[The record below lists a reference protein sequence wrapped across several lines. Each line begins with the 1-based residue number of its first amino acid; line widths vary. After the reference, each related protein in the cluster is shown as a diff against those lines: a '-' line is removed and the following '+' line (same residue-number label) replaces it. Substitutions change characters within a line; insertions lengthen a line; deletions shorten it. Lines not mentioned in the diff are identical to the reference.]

1 MMVVTLFLS
10 LVLASSTASAQGEVG
25 DFGQLGREGV
35 DQPILE
41 KRLSLEGQKR
51 RAYRGGVNNLL
62 NNTVS
67 VLFEDSLGAGV
78 VLDDSSAQSVLPM
91 VSGDLLRGKSLI
103 VTNFHVIES
112 GEVPQVLF
120 APANGLDL
128 DSGELSAASVL
139 STVPEKD
146 LALLLVQGRPA
157 HVSGVS
163 VASVSRNNIGDD
175 VEAVGH
181 PKGEMWTYTR
191 GYISQVRADYEWSYN
206 EGFTLKA
213 DVVQT
218 QTPISTGNS
227 GGPLFNR
234 QGKLVGVN
242 TMVTGGQNLN
252 FAVSTREF
260 EHLAAGLDEAV
271 EMNSLRKQLDWDS
284 FPRAMRSNYRE
295 VGRGKLESGL
305 EYQSFVLNSDSSE
318 GFEAIYRDR
327 SSVPMIFFT
336 KAVDGDTYYFLLDPD
351 HSNTGAWFKARVT
364 NEADDVVIEGWDF
377 DGDFVID
384 YVI

>member
-1 MMVVTLFLS
+1 MVVTLFLF
-10 LVLASSTASAQGEVG
+10 LGLASNTAFAQVDIGEF
-25 DFGQLGREGV
+25 DQLGREGLS
-35 DQPILE
+35 QPILE

-51 RAYRGGVNNLL
+51 RAYRGGVDNLL

-67 VLFEDSLGAGV
+67 VLFEGSLGAGV
-78 VLDDSSAQSVLPM
+78 VLDDASAQSVLPT
-91 VSGDLLRGKSLI
+91 VNADLLRGKSLI

-120 APANGLDL
+120 APADGLEL
-128 DSGELSAASVL
+128 DSGELASASVI

-146 LALLLVQGRPA
+146 LALLLVQERPS

-163 VASVSRNNIGDD
+163 VAAVSRNNIGDD

-191 GYISQVRADYEWSYN
+191 GYISQVRSDYEWNYN
-206 EGFTLKA
+206 ETFTLKA

-234 QGKLVGVN
+234 SGKLVGIN

-252 FAVSTREF
+252 FAVSTSEF
-260 EHLAAGLDEAV
+260 EYLAAGLDEAL
-271 EMNSLRKQLDWDS
+271 EMNSLREQFDWDS
-284 FPRAMRSNYRE
+284 FPKLMSATYRE
-295 VGRGKLESGL
+295 IDRGTLDSGL
-305 EYQSFVLNSDSSE
+305 EYQSFTMISDMSE
-318 GFEAIYRDR
+318 GFDAIYRDR
-327 SSVPMIFFT
+327 SSVPMIFFS
-336 KAVDGDTYYFLLDPD
+336 KKVDGDTLYFLLDPD
-351 HSNTGAWFKARVT
+351 HSNNSAWFKARVT
-364 NEADDVVIEGWDF
+364 NEADELIVEGWDF
-377 DGDFVID
+377 DGDFVLD

>member
-1 MMVVTLFLS
+1 
-10 LVLASSTASAQGEVG
+10 
-25 DFGQLGREGV
+25 
-35 DQPILE
+35 
-41 KRLSLEGQKR
+41 
-51 RAYRGGVNNLL
+51 
-62 NNTVS
+62 
-67 VLFEDSLGAGV
+67 
-78 VLDDSSAQSVLPM
+78 
-91 VSGDLLRGKSLI
+91 
-103 VTNFHVIES
+103 
-112 GEVPQVLF
+112 
-120 APANGLDL
+120 
-128 DSGELSAASVL
+128 
-139 STVPEKD
+139 
-146 LALLLVQGRPA
+146 
-157 HVSGVS
+157 
-163 VASVSRNNIGDD
+163 
-175 VEAVGH
+175 
-181 PKGEMWTYTR
+181 
-191 GYISQVRADYEWSYN
+191 
-206 EGFTLKA
+206 
-213 DVVQT
+213 
-218 QTPISTGNS
+218 
-227 GGPLFNR
+227 
-234 QGKLVGVN
+234 
-242 TMVTGGQNLN
+242 MVTGGQNLN

>member
-1 MMVVTLFLS
+1 MAVTLFLS
-10 LVLASSTASAQGEVG
+10 LVLASSTASAQEEVG
-25 DFGQLGREGV
+25 DFGQLGREGI

-51 RAYRGGVNNLL
+51 RAYRGGVDNLL

-67 VLFEDSLGAGV
+67 VWCGDSLGAGV
-78 VLDDSSAQSVLPM
+78 VLDDASAQSVLPM
-91 VSGDLLRGKSLI
+91 MSADMLRGKSLI
-103 VTNFHVIES
+103 VTNFHVIEA
-112 GEVPQVLF
+112 GDVPQVLF
-120 APANGLDL
+120 VPADGLDL
-128 DSGELSAASVL
+128 DSGELSAARVL

-146 LALLLVQGRPA
+146 LALLLVYGRPT
-157 HVSGVS
+157 HVTGVS
-163 VASVSRNNIGDD
+163 VAEVSRNNIGDD

-181 PKGEMWTYTR
+181 PEGEMWTYTR
-191 GYISQVRADYEWSYN
+191 GYISQVRADYVWNYN
-206 EGFTLKA
+206 ETFTLKA

-234 QGKLVGVN
+234 RGELVGVN
-242 TMVTGGQNLN
+242 TMVGEGQNLN

-260 EHLAAGLDEAV
+260 THLAAGLDEAV
-271 EMNSLRKQLDWDS
+271 EMAALREQLDWDS

-305 EYQSFVLNSDSSE
+305 HYQSFVLNSDSSL

-336 KAVDGDTYYFLLDPD
+336 KAVDGDTYYTLLDPN
-351 HSNTGAWFKARVT
+351 HANRGAWFKVRVT
-364 NEADDVVIEGWDF
+364 NEADEVVTEGWDF

>member
-1 MMVVTLFLS
+1 MVATLFLS

-35 DQPILE
+35 DQPIVE
-41 KRLSLEGQKR
+41 KRLSLDGQKR
-51 RAYRGGVNNLL
+51 RAYRGGVDNLL

-67 VLFEDSLGAGV
+67 VLFEDSLGAGT
-78 VLDDSSAQSVLPM
+78 VLDDASAQAVLPM
-91 VSGDLLRGKSLI
+91 VSADLLRGKSLI

-112 GEVPQVLF
+112 GKVPQVLF
-120 APANGLDL
+120 APADGLDL
-128 DSGELSAASVL
+128 DSGVLAAASVL

-157 HVSGVS
+157 HVTGVS
-163 VASVSRNNIGDD
+163 VASVSRKNIGDD

-181 PKGEMWTYTR
+181 PKGKMWTYTR
-191 GYISQVRADYEWSYN
+191 GYISQVRAGYVWNYN
-206 EGFTLKA
+206 ERFTLKA

-252 FAVSTREF
+252 FAVSTQEF
-260 EHLAAGLDEAV
+260 EHLAAGFDEAV
-271 EMNSLRKQLDWDS
+271 EMNSLKKQFDWAS
-284 FPRAMRSNYRE
+284 FPRAMQSTYRE
-295 VGRGKLESGL
+295 IDRGRLNSGL
-305 EYQSFVLNSDSSE
+305 DYQRFVLISDPAK
-318 GFEAIYRDR
+318 GFDAIYRDR
-327 SSVPMIFFT
+327 STAPMIYFT
-336 KAVDGDTYYFLLDPD
+336 KAVDGDTYRYLLDPD
-351 HSNTGAWFKARVT
+351 HSNSGAWFKARVK
-364 NEADDVVIEGWDF
+364 NKADEVVIEGWDF
-377 DGDFVID
+377 DGDFAID
-384 YVI
+384 YVM

>member
-1 MMVVTLFLS
+1 MVVTLFLS
-10 LVLASSTASAQGEVG
+10 LVLASSTASAQGEVA
-25 DFGQLGREGV
+25 DFGQLGREGI

-41 KRLSLEGQKR
+41 KRLSLEGQTR
-51 RAYRGGVNNLL
+51 RAYRGGVDNLL

-67 VLFEDSLGAGV
+67 VLFEDSLGAGT
-78 VLDDSSAQSVLPM
+78 VLDDASAQAVLPM
-91 VSGDLLRGKSLI
+91 VSADLLRGKSLI

-120 APANGLDL
+120 APADGLDL
-128 DSGELSAASVL
+128 DSGELAAASVL

-163 VASVSRNNIGDD
+163 VASVSRDNIGDD

-181 PKGEMWTYTR
+181 PKGKMWTYTR

-271 EMNSLRKQLDWDS
+271 EMNSLRKQLDWVS

-305 EYQSFVLNSDSSE
+305 DYQSFVLNSDSSE

>member
-1 MMVVTLFLS
+1 MVVTLFLS
-10 LVLASSTASAQGEVG
+10 LVLASSTASARGNLG
-25 DFGQLGREGV
+25 DFGQLSREGI

-51 RAYRGGVNNLL
+51 RAYRGDVDNLL

-78 VLDDSSAQSVLPM
+78 VLDDASARSVLPM
-91 VSGDLLRGKSLI
+91 VSADLLRGKTLI

-112 GEVPQVLF
+112 GEVPKVLF
-120 APANGLDL
+120 APANGLNL
-128 DSGELSAASVL
+128 DAGELASASVL

-146 LALLLVQGRPA
+146 LALLLVQGRPT

-163 VASVSRNNIGDD
+163 VAAVSRNNIGDD

-181 PKGEMWTYTR
+181 PKGQMWTYTR
-191 GYISQVRADYEWSYN
+191 GYISQVRADYEWNYN
-206 EGFTLKA
+206 EAFTLKA

-242 TMVTGGQNLN
+242 TMVGAGQNLN

-260 EHLAAGLDEAV
+260 EHLATGFDEAV
-271 EMNSLRKQLDWDS
+271 EMNSLREQFDWDS

-295 VGRGKLESGL
+295 VGRGRLDSGL
-305 EYQSFVLNSDSSE
+305 EYQSFVLNSDPSV
-318 GFEAIYRDR
+318 GFEAIYRVR
-327 SSVPMIFFT
+327 SSAPIIFFT
-336 KAVDGDTYYFLLDPD
+336 KAVEGDTLYFLLDPD
-351 HSNTGAWFKARVT
+351 HSNSGAWFKARVT
-364 NEADDVVIEGWDF
+364 NEADEVVIEGWDF

>member
-1 MMVVTLFLS
+1 MVVTLFLC

-25 DFGQLGREGV
+25 DFGPLGREGI

-41 KRLSLEGQKR
+41 KRLSLDGQKR
-51 RAYRGGVNNLL
+51 RAYRGGVDNLL

-78 VLDDSSAQSVLPM
+78 VLDDTSAQSVLPT
-91 VSGDLLRGKSLI
+91 VSADLLRGKSLI

-120 APANGLDL
+120 APANSLDL
-128 DSGELSAASVL
+128 DSGELAAASVL
-139 STVPEKD
+139 STAPEKD

-163 VASVSRNNIGDD
+163 VAAVSRKNIGDD

-191 GYISQVRADYEWSYN
+191 GYISQVRVDYEWNYN
-206 EGFTLKA
+206 EAFTLKA

-234 QGKLVGVN
+234 QGKLVGIN

-260 EHLAAGLDEAV
+260 EHLANGLDKAV
-271 EMNSLRKQLDWDS
+271 EMNSLRKQFDWDS

-295 VGRGKLESGL
+295 IDRGKLESGL
-305 EYQSFVLNSDSSE
+305 EYQSFVLTSNPSE

-327 SSVPMIFFT
+327 ASVPMIFFT
-336 KAVDGDTYYFLLDPD
+336 KAVDGDTLYFLLDPD
-351 HSNTGAWFKARVT
+351 HSNGGAWFKAQVT
-364 NEADDVVIEGWDF
+364 NEADEIVIEGWDF

>member
-1 MMVVTLFLS
+1 MVVTLFLS

-51 RAYRGGVNNLL
+51 RAYRGGVDNLL

-191 GYISQVRADYEWSYN
+191 GYISQVRADYEWNYN
-206 EGFTLKA
+206 ESFTLKA

-234 QGKLVGVN
+234 QGKLVGIN

-271 EMNSLRKQLDWDS
+271 EMNSLRKQFDWDS

-295 VGRGKLESGL
+295 IDRGRLDSGL

-327 SSVPMIFFT
+327 SSVPLIFFT
-336 KAVDGDTYYFLLDPD
+336 KAVDGDTLYFLLDPD
-351 HSNTGAWFKARVT
+351 HSNSSAWFKARVT
-364 NEADDVVIEGWDF
+364 NEADEVVIEGWDF